1 MERLHMNALC
11 QVLRLEGVKPG
22 SEARIEGELR
32 SLAEHN
38 GPEFVIA
45 RLKQLKQHTLDN
57 LDKVVPYR
65 NNQGEQSIKWNFTTD
80 SPKGS
85 LGLIY
90 RQFPNPVTRVRVI
103 GSIIES
109 ISLDTLSRKQ
119 TEKFLSGVLSRD
131 RSAVSHIHFSSKTL
145 MSMEESLR
153 KQWSGRELFGAQHL
167 TASSLPYGPEGTIP
181 IDKYKMTLADLEGV
195 HPDLDAANKAIA
207 MLDKH
212 AIRQFKT
219 APPSSQDY
227 VRKMLS
233 IAGNPNVGRKFNMHP
248 YKARPYEALREDV
261 WFPEYAP
268 YVGNFAM
275 LQQGGGKLR
284 SICNVN
290 RYVNYALEPFAKAI
304 EHAYYYRAPQIAV
317 KDQQEGLRW
326 AQEQLRK
333 GTRLAS
339 MDLTSATDLLDFRVV
354 TRGLQRLGDSTPM
367 LTATAQFFEEMAQ
380 LPLYSKDLDAGLHFN
395 TGQPLGMAGSFQIL
409 TLMNYLAGRFAAR
422 SCGLPED
429 CFRVVGDDMIC
440 DARIA
445 KAYGDQIELYRGKSN
460 AEKALT
466 SSRYGEFLSHI
477 ITPSMIHIMKPKYRA
492 GYHALFVNAE
502 KSTLERTKHVYR
514 MSRRDRDAI
523 DIIAA
528 YSDHRNSNIPY
539 IRSAKRAPV
548 FDRMLMSRALDR
560 LASYTRGGIP
570 TELTVS
576 RNTIELAHEQF
587 PQVLGR
593 EPGIAKWDRKDP
605 ASSVTAAR
613 GSVHHDYGVF
623 PVSVDKYDH
632 HTGERVDINELAAR
646 QSLKGMTRLYN
657 LMSKVEDDYR
667 NGVEHIIELP
677 NGISVSTTD
686 ELIGALYDLEEEGWD
701 VGEVAHKVRQELI
714 SSGRDALDLPE
725 R

>member
-1 MERLHMNALC
+1 MNALC
-11 QVLRLEGVKPG
+11 QVLRLEGVQPG

-57 LDKVVPYR
+57 LDGYTPYR
-65 NNQGEQSIKWNFTTD
+65 NVPGEQSIAWNFKLD

-90 RQFPNPVTRVRVI
+90 KQFPNPVTRLRVI

-109 ISLDTLSRKQ
+109 IYLDTLSRKQ

-131 RSAVSHIHFSSKTL
+131 RSTVERVNFSTHTL
-145 MSMEESLR
+145 MRMEESLR
-153 KQWSGRELFGAQHL
+153 RQWSSREPFGAQHL
-167 TASSLPYGPEGTIP
+167 TASSLPYGPEGSVP
-181 IDKYKMTLADLEGV
+181 IDKYKMTLASLEGI
-195 HPDLDAANKAIA
+195 HPDLDVANKAIA
-207 MLDKH
+207 QLDKH

-219 APPSSQDY
+219 APPSAQDY
-227 VRKMLS
+227 VHTMLRMTANPHTSRKT
-233 IAGNPNVGRKFNMHP
+233 NMHP
-248 YKARPYEALREDV
+248 FKARPYEALKEDV
-261 WFPEYAP
+261 WFPEYEP

-290 RYVNYALEPFAKAI
+290 RYVNYALEPFAKMI
-304 EHAYYYRAPQIAV
+304 EDSYYHVPQIAV
-317 KDQQEGLRW
+317 KDQEEGLRW
-326 AQEQLRK
+326 AQEQLRN

-339 MDLTSATDLLDFRVV
+339 MDLTSATDLLDFRVI
-354 TRGLQRLGDSTPM
+354 TRGLRRLGDTTP
-367 LTATAQFFEEMAQ
+367 LLSATSQFFEDMAQ
-380 LPLYSKDLDAGLHFN
+380 LPLFSQDLDAGLHFN
-395 TGQPLGMAGSFQIL
+395 TGQPLGMAGSFQML
-409 TLMNYLAGRFAAR
+409 TLTNYLCGRFAAR
-422 SCGLPED
+422 ECGLPEN

-445 KAYGDQIELYRGKSN
+445 EAYGKHIELYRGKSN

-466 SSRYGEFLSHI
+466 SSKYGEFLSHI
-477 ITPSMIHIMKPKYRA
+477 ITPSMIHLMKPKYRA
-492 GYHALFVNAE
+492 GYRALFVNAE

-514 MSRRDRDAI
+514 MTQRDKEAL
-523 DIIAA
+523 DIIAT
-528 YSDHRNSNIPY
+528 YSDHRNKNIPY
-539 IRSAKRAPV
+539 IRSSKRAPV
-548 FDRMLMSRALDR
+548 FDRMLISKTLDR

-570 TELTVS
+570 TKLEVS

-587 PQVLGR
+587 PEVLGR
-593 EPGIAKWDRKDP
+593 EPGIAKWDRNDP
-605 ASSVTAAR
+605 ADTVTAAR
-613 GSVHHDYGVF
+613 GSVHHDNGVF

-632 HTGERVDINELAAR
+632 YTGKRVDIYELAAR
-646 QSLKGMTRLYN
+646 QSLKNMTRLYN
-657 LMSKVEDDYR
+657 LISKVTDDYQ
-667 NGVEHIIELP
+667 NGVEHVIDLP
-677 NGISVSTTD
+677 NGLSVSTTD

-701 VGEVAHKVRQELI
+701 IGEVAHQARRELL
-714 SSGRDALDLPE
+714 SSGRDTLDLPE